1 MTNIESIEDFTSML
15 RNLVG
20 SEPQVTKMAV
30 SHHGQPYRQH
40 SDIEDEYRCVDG
52 YYISM
57 TCMQTYPCKHY
68 VKTSF
73 SEKPRMMSGSE
84 IYLMLKA
91 KTDKV
96 DSHFK
101 QYSELVRCR
110 TSPTPEEIAEDEAE
124 LNRREETAS
133 RQQEERA
140 KREVELKHIHDNYSA
155 SFYLEKVK
163 AKRAGIN

>member
-1 MTNIESIEDFTSML
+1 
-15 RNLVG
+15 
-20 SEPQVTKMAV
+20 MAV

-40 SDIEDEYRCVDG
+40 RDIEDEYKCVDG
-52 YYISM
+52 YHISR

-68 VKTSF
+68 VKTTL

-84 IYLMLKA
+84 IYLIKD

-110 TSPTPEEIAEDEAE
+110 TSPTPEEIAEDEI
-124 LNRREETAS
+124 NRREEPAS

-155 SFYLEKVK
+155 SFYLGKVK
-163 AKRAGIN
+163 AKRAGIK